1 MSCLLLRP
9 GIEDAVAKGSEAD
22 CGVVM
27 RLGAVVQMYF

>member
-1 MSCLLLRP
+1 MGCSLLRP

-22 CGVVM
+22 GGIVM